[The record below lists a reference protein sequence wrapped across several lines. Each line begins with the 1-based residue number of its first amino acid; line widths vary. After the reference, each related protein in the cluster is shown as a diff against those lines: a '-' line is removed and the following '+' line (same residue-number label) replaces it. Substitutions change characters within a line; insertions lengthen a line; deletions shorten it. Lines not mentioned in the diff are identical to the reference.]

1 MRPLEFDVPDDS
13 EAGEL
18 IRAYSVENGCPASFT
33 ASILLQ
39 ARLEDRPHGLREPGS
54 LERRKAEIKMR
65 REAEAKEARAKREAD
80 AKAEKAEKERRE
92 AEAKAEEEQ
101 READAKAEEG
111 SKAEEEGQPP
121 EWGPLRFD
129 GSCKGC
135 KAALKKGD
143 RGLAKSGLGALGV
156 CCEAKA
162 ADFLAGTLQAA

>member
-1 MRPLEFDVPDDS
+1 MKLEFDVPDDS

-18 IRAYSVENGCPASFT
+18 LRAYGAENGCPESFV

-54 LERRKAEIKMR
+54 LERRKREIKAR
-65 REAEAKEARAKREAD
+65 REAELKE
-80 AKAEKAEKERRE
+80 AKAEKARRE
-92 AEAKAEEEQ
+92 AEAKA
-101 READAKAEEG
+101 AKAADEG
-111 SKAEEEGQPP
+111 EPP

-135 KAALKKGD
+135 ETALKKGD

>member
-1 MRPLEFDVPDDS
+1 MELKFDVPDDS

-18 IRAYSVENGCPASFT
+18 LRAYGNENGCPPSFA

-54 LERRKAEIKMR
+54 LERRKAEVKAK
-65 REAEAKEARAKREAD
+65 REAEAKA
-80 AKAEKAEKERRE
+80 AKAEKARRE
-92 AEAKAEEEQ
+92 AEAKA
-101 READAKAEEG
+101 AKA
-111 SKAEEEGQPP
+111 ADEGQPP
-121 EWGPLRFD
+121 EWGPLRFG

-135 KAALKKGD
+135 EAALKKGD